1 MEGFMQ
7 HKSVVHYMTKI
18 GIDILFY
25 IGIICC
31 ALVPF
36 STSWLVR
43 YFYITDRVVLFV
55 KGILLASGISC
66 VYILWQ
72 LKVIF
77 KTLMRGNP
85 FIHANVA
92 CLRKIALSCMTIA
105 IIYFVKLLVMPTIS
119 TIVIIVIFV
128 IACLLCLTLKDLF
141 KQSIYYKDENDLTV

>member
-1 MEGFMQ
+1 
-7 HKSVVHYMTKI
+7 MTKI

-31 ALVPF
+31 VLVPF

-43 YFYITDRVVLFV
+43 DFFITDRVVLFV
-55 KGILLASGISC
+55 KGILLTSGISC

-77 KTLMRGNP
+77 RTLMQGNP
-85 FIHANVA
+85 FIHANVV

-119 TIVIIVIFV
+119 TIVIIAIFV